1 MSVLATTP
9 VGSGST
15 SWHRGLRLWFRA
27 LRRTRPFWGGLWLML
42 GGLIV
47 IKLNSYPLG
56 MAMAGSFN
64 RSAGYILG
72 GAMVMFGLV
81 AWVSPIYARLVGLFG
96 VMAAMAAF
104 IGSNLGGFLVGTVL
118 GIIGGSMIWGWGEL
132 RPRADKGSSSR
143 RGPRRGRRTGSAA

>member
-1 MSVLATTP
+1 MIA
-9 VGSGST
+9 ST
-15 SWHRGLRLWFRA
+15 DRLGPNRRVPGTDAVRWARA
-27 LRRTRPFWGGLWLML
+27 YRRTRPFWGGLWLML
-42 GGLIV
+42 GGLVV

-56 MAMAGSFN
+56 VAMAGSFN

-96 VMAAMAAF
+96 VLAAMAAF
-104 IGSNLGGFLVGTVL
+104 VGSNLGGFLVGTVL

-132 RPRADKGSSSR
+132 RPRRGKGSPGRTRS
-143 RGPRRGRRTGSAA
+143 RRGRRTGSVA